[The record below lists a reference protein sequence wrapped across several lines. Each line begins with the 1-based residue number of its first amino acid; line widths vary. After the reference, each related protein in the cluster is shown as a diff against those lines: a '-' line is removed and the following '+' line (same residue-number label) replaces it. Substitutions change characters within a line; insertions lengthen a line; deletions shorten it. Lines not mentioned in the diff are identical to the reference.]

1 MKAVKY
7 LLYAL
12 GAVVI
17 LAIVTVVAVAVLFDP
32 NQLKGEVERVVKEKT
47 GRTLKL
53 EGNLHLTFW
62 PSIGASM
69 GRASLSERGST
80 ASFASL
86 DSAQLAVAL
95 LPLLHGETIVD
106 QVRLSGL
113 KVDLVK
119 KRDGK
124 FNFEDLLGVGASGQP
139 VPGKG
144 TPAKPGP
151 ASGGGSKV
159 RFDISGVRVEN
170 ANVTYRDLRSGQ
182 TLSVSHMQLRTGRI
196 ARGIPG
202 KLEFAATLKADKPAL
217 EGKID
222 LSTGYRFDA
231 SGNVVELNGLSSKI
245 ALSGPPV
252 PGGSL
257 SIPVSGSLR
266 AELAKPSVRADL
278 TAKLNDSTVH
288 AKLGLEGTAPA
299 SYNFDVDIDRL
310 NLDRYFPPSEGAQGS
325 GASPGGAKGG
335 AGQPADTP
343 VDLSPLK
350 GLRAHGQLRI
360 GELQVHHLKMSQLTT
375 GVRIAGG
382 RAELA
387 PQSAN
392 LYQGKL
398 AGALTLDAN
407 ARRVALKETLS
418 GIAIGPLVSDL
429 MQKDIIQGRGDV
441 ALDVAATGSSVN
453 AMKKSLAGS
462 ARISLRD
469 GAIKGI
475 NLAESLR
482 KAQSLIQ
489 QKSTQTMSADQKQQT
504 DFSEMS
510 ASFAIRN
517 GVAHNQD
524 LSVKAPLF
532 RVTGAGDIDI
542 GNSRIDY
549 RAKAAVVG
557 TTKGQGG
564 KELAQLRGLSVPV
577 RIVGPFEALK
587 YEIDYRSVAAE
598 TAKKRLK
605 QKLEE
610 RLGVQP
616 SQNGGTDK
624 LKEKLRDLFHR

>member
-12 GAVVI
+12 GAIVI
-17 LAIVTVVAVAVLFDP
+17 VAIVTVVAVAVLFDP
-32 NQLKGEVERVVKEKT
+32 NQLKGEIERVVKEQT

-69 GRASLSERGST
+69 GRASLSERGSA

-86 DSAQLAVAL
+86 ESAQLAVAL

-124 FNFEDLLGVGASGQP
+124 FNFEDLLGVGAGGHP
-139 VPGKG
+139 A
-144 TPAKPGP
+144 PAKPER
-151 ASGGGSKV
+151 GGGSASKKV

-170 ANVTYRDLRSGQ
+170 ANVTYHDLGSGQ
-182 TLSVSHMQLRTGRI
+182 KLAVSDVQLRTGRI
-196 ARGIPG
+196 ASGVPG
-202 KLEFAATLKADKPAL
+202 KLEFSATLKADKPAIK
-217 EGKID
+217 GKID

-231 SGNVVELNGLSSKI
+231 SSNVVELNGLSSKI

-257 SIPVSGSLR
+257 SIPLSGSLR

-278 TAKLNDSTVH
+278 TAKLNDSTLH
-288 AKLGLEGTAPA
+288 AKLGLEGSAPA
-299 SYNFDVDIDRL
+299 SYDFDIDVDRL
-310 NLDRYFPPSEGAQGS
+310 NLDRYFPPSESAQGG

-335 AGQPADTP
+335 AAQPADTP

-350 GLRAHGQLRI
+350 GLRARGELRI
-360 GELQVHHLKMSQLTT
+360 GELQIHHLKMSGLAT

-387 PQSAN
+387 PQSAK
-392 LYQGKL
+392 LYQGTL

-429 MQKDIIQGRGDV
+429 MQKDVIQGRGDV
-441 ALDVAATGSSVN
+441 SLDVTASGSSVN
-453 AMKKSLAGS
+453 AMKRSLAGS
-462 ARISLRD
+462 AKLSLRD

-489 QKSTQTMSADQKQQT
+489 KKSTQTVSADHAQQT

-524 LSVKAPLF
+524 LSIKAPLF
-532 RVTGAGDIDI
+532 RVTGTGDVDI
-542 GNSRIDY
+542 GSSRIDY

-557 TTKGQGG
+557 TAEGQGG

-577 RIVGPFEALK
+577 RIVGPFDALK
-587 YEIDYRSVAAE
+587 YEIDYRSIAAE
-598 TAKKRLK
+598 TAKSRLK
-605 QKLEE
+605 EKLEQ

-616 SQNGGTDK
+616 SQEGGGADK
-624 LKEKLRDLFHR
+624 LKEKLRGLFGR